1 MCEGY
6 VLRAPG
12 RSPARQFARVAIVC
26 AGLSLAAGATAGP
39 PAATSG
45 PTAFLPRA
53 SLPVSAW
60 DCWVDAG
67 ERGGL
72 RCIPDR
78 DRPLPLPEDYTDEDE
93 AAEALLELVHDYL
106 HKGNALRAGEL
117 VRDASHLL
125 RRDDLRTVRLNAPPL
140 ESSWR
145 ESRPERLVKALLC
158 RGVPGCAVRFFR

>member
-1 MCEGY
+1 MLGAS
-6 VLRAPG
+6 LT
-12 RSPARQFARVAIVC
+12 
-26 AGLSLAAGATAGP
+26 LAAVAVAGP
-39 PAATSG
+39 PAAASG
-45 PTAFLPRA
+45 RTAHFPGTPA
-53 SLPVSAW
+53 PVSAW

-67 ERGGL
+67 ERGGI

-78 DRPLPLPEDYTDEDE
+78 DRPLPLPADYTDEDE

-106 HKGNALRAGEL
+106 HKGDALRAGEL

-125 RRDDLRTVRLNAPPL
+125 RRDDLWTVHLNAPPL

-158 RGVPGCAVRFFR
+158 RGVTGCGVRFFR